1 MSPPPHS
8 TNPIEMFSIENY
20 LDRAQDTELNNYN
33 LGKIGKD
40 LKLCEFLINPQVKT
54 KKTVD
59 AVIIKAVISTAHR
72 LYYILNY
79 VSLILGG

>member
-54 KKTVD
+54 KKTGTYD
-59 AVIIKAVISTAHR
+59 
-72 LYYILNY
+72 
-79 VSLILGG
+79 